1 MGAVAGCA
9 VSKTYHLKTKLELF
23 APFVMTI
30 SAEAPTSQD
39 VDNAAMW
46 MNTFDGLD
54 GVEENLTKDER
65 VQYAALKD
73 HYATLVRRH
82 QEKQY
87 ELREERRRMAQW
99 VWSLLTGAGGEDA
112 EEEEKSEG
120 SAAHE
125 KVE

>member
-1 MGAVAGCA
+1 M
-9 VSKTYHLKTKLELF
+9 SKTYHLKTKLELF
-23 APFVMTI
+23 APFVMKI
-30 SAEAPTSQD
+30 SAVAPTSQD
-39 VDNAAMW
+39 VDKAALW
-46 MNTFDGLD
+46 MCAFDGLD
-54 GVEENLTKDER
+54 GVEENLTEDER

-82 QEKQY
+82 QEKQD

-112 EEEEKSEG
+112 EEEETREG
-120 SAAHE
+120 SAERRKRDRAHE